1 MLESQFENIRP
12 FFDKEAAEAATNL
25 AKLIDW
31 AGLLAPLVGSENA
44 AELAKNMLQ
53 VDSIS
58 DFQDD
63 LTYPFLEALIES
75 TTDGVTLGY
84 STGAFEKDL
93 ESPTL
98 HLTNHR
104 DIVLDPSLV
113 NVARMGSGF
122 PSTEIGIGDNLLSH
136 KWLEDLVRL
145 NRCFIVRRGGG
156 PRERWESS
164 LLVASYIRYVIK
176 NGSSVWLAQKEGR
189 AKDGRDSTSP
199 ALIRMLISEGG
210 KEAWEKLN
218 VKPVSISY
226 EWDPCDYMKVRELLI
241 KENEGEYLK
250 EPGEDEMSMASGMT
264 GWKGRIHLEFCNTI
278 PWKEVEG
285 ERTERAI
292 AELVDKA
299 IYTGYKIFPNQVI
312 AADRLGLEDLVEFSS
327 EIKATDEDKTLFS
340 NRIDKIVEEV
350 GTNIASKEKIQKTFC
365 QIMVQPLLSKY
376 KVSLKSKSL

>member
-12 FFDKEAAEAATNL
+12 FFDHEAAEAATSL
-25 AKLIDW
+25 AKIIDLE
-31 AGLLAPLVGSENA
+31 GLLTPLVGRENA
-44 AELAKNMLQ
+44 AELAKNILQ

-84 STGAFEKDL
+84 SSGAFEKDL

-113 NVARMGSGF
+113 NVARMGCGF

-156 PRERWESS
+156 PRERLESS
-164 LLVASYIRYVIK
+164 LLVATYIRHVVK

-210 KEAWEKLN
+210 KDAWEMLN

-226 EWDPCDYMKVRELLI
+226 EWDPCDYMKVRELLK
-241 KENEGEYLK
+241 KEHEGEYLK
-250 EPGEDEMSMASGMT
+250 EPGEDERSMASGMT
-264 GWKGRIHLEFCNTI
+264 GWKGRIHLEFCTTI
-278 PWKEVEG
+278 PWKEV
-285 ERTERAI
+285 
-292 AELVDKA
+292 
-299 IYTGYKIFPNQVI
+299 
-312 AADRLGLEDLVEFSS
+312 
-327 EIKATDEDKTLFS
+327 
-340 NRIDKIVEEV
+340 
-350 GTNIASKEKIQKTFC
+350 
-365 QIMVQPLLSKY
+365 
-376 KVSLKSKSL
+376 

>member
-12 FFDKEAAEAATNL
+12 FFDHEAAEAATSL
-25 AKLIDW
+25 AKIIDW
-31 AGLLAPLVGSENA
+31 VGLLTPLVGRENA
-44 AELAKNMLQ
+44 TELAKNILQ

-84 STGAFEKDL
+84 SSGAFEKDL

-164 LLVASYIRYVIK
+164 LLVATYIRHVVK

-210 KEAWEKLN
+210 KEAWEMLN

-250 EPGEDEMSMASGMT
+250 EPGEDERSMASGMT

-285 ERTERAI
+285 ERTERTI
-292 AELVDKA
+292 AELVDRA
-299 IYTGYKIFPNQVI
+299 IYQGYKIFPNQVI
-312 AADRLGLEDLVEFSS
+312 AADRLGLEELVGCASD
-327 EIKATDEDKTLFS
+327 IQVTDEDRDFFS
-340 NRIDKIVEEV
+340 NRINKVIEEV
-350 GTNIASKEKIQKTFC
+350 GINIASKEKIENTFC
-365 QIMVQPLLSKY
+365 EIMVQPLLAKY
-376 KVSLKSKSL
+376 KVSLESKSI

>member
-164 LLVASYIRYVIK
+164 LLVASYIRYVVK

-376 KVSLKSKSL
+376 KVSLESKSL

>member
-12 FFDKEAAEAATNL
+12 FFDSEAAEASTNL
-25 AKLIDW
+25 ANVIDW
-31 AGLLAPLVGSENA
+31 AGLLTPLVGKENA
-44 AELAKNMLQ
+44 EELAENIRH

-63 LTYPFLEALIES
+63 VTFPFLEALIES

-84 STGAFEKDL
+84 SPGTFEKDL

-122 PSTEIGIGDNLLSH
+122 ASTEIGIGDNLLSN

-145 NRCFIVRRGGG
+145 NRCFVVRRGGG

-164 LLVASYIRYVIK
+164 LLVAAYIRHAVK
-176 NGSSVWLAQKEGR
+176 KGSSVWLAQKEGR
-189 AKDGRDSTSP
+189 AKDGKDSTSP

-210 KEAWEKLN
+210 REAWEMLN
-218 VKPVSISY
+218 VKPVCISY

-250 EPGEDEMSMASGMT
+250 EPGEDEKSMANGMT
-264 GWKGRIHLEFCNTI
+264 GWKGRIHLEFCPTI
-278 PWKEVEG
+278 PWKEIEG
-285 ERTERAI
+285 ERTERVI
-292 AELVDKA
+292 ADLVDKA
-299 IYTGYKIFPNQVI
+299 IYNGYKIFPNQVI
-312 AADRLGLEDLVEFSS
+312 AAERLGLVDLVKLSS
-327 EIKATDEDKTLFS
+327 DVVITEKDREDFEH
-340 NRIDKIVEEV
+340 RIDNVVGEV
-350 GTNIASKEKIQKTFC
+350 GTWISSKEKITRTFSE
-365 QIMVQPLLSKY
+365 IMVQPLLAKY
-376 KVSLKSKSL
+376 K

>member
-12 FFDKEAAEAATNL
+12 FFDNEVAEAATNL
-25 AKLIDW
+25 VKVIDW
-31 AGLLAPLVGSENA
+31 AGLLAPLVGEENA
-44 AELAKNMLQ
+44 TELAKNMLQ

-84 STGAFEKDL
+84 SFGAFEKDL

-164 LLVASYIRYVIK
+164 LLVATYIRYVVK

-241 KENEGEYLK
+241 KENKGEYLK
-250 EPGEDEMSMASGMT
+250 EPGEDEMSMARGMT

-285 ERTERAI
+285 KRTERVI
-292 AELVDKA
+292 SELVDRA
-299 IYTGYKIFPNQVI
+299 IYKGYKIFPNQVI
-312 AADRLGLEDLVEFSS
+312 AADRLGLEELVGYAS
-327 EIKATDEDKTLFS
+327 EIKVTDEDRTFFS

-350 GTNIASKEKIQKTFC
+350 GTNIGSKEKIQKTFC
-365 QIMVQPLLSKY
+365 EIMVQPLLAKY
-376 KVSLKSKSL
+376 KVSLESKSF

>member
-12 FFDKEAAEAATNL
+12 FFDNEAAEAATNL
-25 AKLIDW
+25 AKVIDW
-31 AGLLAPLVGSENA
+31 AGLLAPLVGKENA
-44 AELAKNMLQ
+44 VELAKNMLQ

-84 STGAFEKDL
+84 SSGAFEKDL

-164 LLVASYIRYVIK
+164 LLVATYIRYVVK
-176 NGSSVWLAQKEGR
+176 NGNSVWLAQKEGR
-189 AKDGRDSTSP
+189 AKDGKDSTSP

-250 EPGEDEMSMASGMT
+250 EQGEDEMSMASGMT
-264 GWKGRIHLEFCNTI
+264 GWKGKIHLEFCKTV

-285 ERTERAI
+285 KRTERAI
-292 AELVDKA
+292 AELVDRA
-299 IYTGYKIFPNQVI
+299 IYMGYKIFPNQVV
-312 AADRLGLEDLVEFSS
+312 AADRLGLEELVGFAS
-327 EIKATDEDKTLFS
+327 EIIVTDEDRTLYS
-340 NRIDKIVEEV
+340 NRIDKVVEEV

-365 QIMVQPLLSKY
+365 EIMVQPLLAKY
-376 KVSLKSKSL
+376 KVSLESKSF

>member
-12 FFDKEAAEAATNL
+12 FFDNEASEASTNL

-31 AGLLAPLVGSENA
+31 AELLTPLVGSENA
-44 AELAKNMLQ
+44 KELAENMLQ

-63 LTYPFLEALIES
+63 VTFPFLEALIES
-75 TTDGVTLGY
+75 TTDGITLGY
-84 STGAFEKDL
+84 SSGAFENDL

-122 PSTEIGIGDNLLSH
+122 SSTEIGIGDNLLSN

-156 PRERWESS
+156 PRERLESS
-164 LLVASYIRYVIK
+164 LLVARYIRHVVI
-176 NGSSVWLAQKEGR
+176 NGNSVWLAQKEGR

-210 KEAWEKLN
+210 REAWEMLN

-226 EWDPCDYMKVRELLI
+226 EWDPCDSMKVKELLI
-241 KENEGEYLK
+241 TENEGEYLK
-250 EPGEDEMSMASGMT
+250 DPSEDERSMAIGMT
-264 GWKGRIHLEFCNTI
+264 GWKGRIHLEFCKTI
-278 PWKEVEG
+278 SWKELQG
-285 ERTERAI
+285 QRTERVI
-292 AELVDKA
+292 ADLIDRA
-299 IYTGYKIFPNQVI
+299 IYDGYKIFPNQII
-312 AADRLGLEDLVEFSS
+312 AADRLGLDEFVHLAS
-327 EIKATDEDKTLFS
+327 EIEITDKDREIFT
-340 NRIDKIVEEV
+340 NRIDKVVKEV
-350 GTNIASKEKIQKTFC
+350 GTQIASQEKIIKTFC
-365 QIMVQPLLSKY
+365 EIMVQPLLAKY
-376 KVSLKSKSL
+376 NVK

>member
-12 FFDKEAAEAATNL
+12 FFDHEVAEAATSL
-25 AKLIDW
+25 AKVIDW
-31 AGLLAPLVGSENA
+31 AGLLTPLIGKENA
-44 AELAKNMLQ
+44 VELAKNILQ

-84 STGAFEKDL
+84 SAGAFEKDL
-93 ESPTL
+93 EFPTL

-164 LLVASYIRYVIK
+164 LLVATYIRHVVK
-176 NGSSVWLAQKEGR
+176 NGNSVWLAQKEGR

-210 KEAWEKLN
+210 KEAWEMLN

-250 EPGEDEMSMASGMT
+250 EPGEDERSMARGLT

-292 AELVDKA
+292 AELIDRA
-299 IYTGYKIFPNQVI
+299 IYQGYKIFPNQVI
-312 AADRLGLEDLVEFSS
+312 AADRLGLVELVGYASN
-327 EIKATDEDKTLFS
+327 IQVTDEDRDFFL
-340 NRIDKIVEEV
+340 NRIDKVVEEV
-350 GTNIASKEKIQKTFC
+350 GVNIASKEKIQKTFC
-365 QIMVQPLLSKY
+365 EIMVQPLLAQY
-376 KVSLKSKSL
+376 MVSLESKSI

>member
-12 FFDKEAAEAATNL
+12 FFDNEAAEAATNL
-25 AKLIDW
+25 AKVIDW
-31 AGLLAPLVGSENA
+31 AGLLAPLVGKENA
-44 AELAKNMLQ
+44 VELAKNMLQ

-84 STGAFEKDL
+84 SSGAFEKDL

-164 LLVASYIRYVIK
+164 LLVATYIRYVVK
-176 NGSSVWLAQKEGR
+176 NGNSVWLAQKEGR
-189 AKDGRDSTSP
+189 AKDGKDSTSP

-250 EPGEDEMSMASGMT
+250 EQGEDEMSMASGMT
-264 GWKGRIHLEFCNTI
+264 GWKGKIHLEFCKTV

-285 ERTERAI
+285 KRTERAI
-292 AELVDKA
+292 AELVDRA
-299 IYTGYKIFPNQVI
+299 IYMGYKIFPNQVI
-312 AADRLGLEDLVEFSS
+312 AADRLGLEELVGFAS
-327 EIKATDEDKTLFS
+327 EIKVTDEDRTLFS
-340 NRIDKIVEEV
+340 NRIDKVVEEV

-365 QIMVQPLLSKY
+365 EIMVQPLLAKY
-376 KVSLKSKSL
+376 KVSLESKSF

>member
-164 LLVASYIRYVIK
+164 LLVASYIRYVVK

-241 KENEGEYLK
+241 KENEGEYIK

-376 KVSLKSKSL
+376 KVSLESKSL

>member
-12 FFDKEAAEAATNL
+12 FFDNEAAEAATNL
-25 AKLIDW
+25 AKVIDW
-31 AGLLAPLVGSENA
+31 AGLLAPLVGKENA

-84 STGAFEKDL
+84 SSGAFEKDL

-145 NRCFIVRRGGG
+145 NRCFIVKRGGG

-164 LLVASYIRYVIK
+164 LLVATYIRYVVK
-176 NGSSVWLAQKEGR
+176 NGNSVWLAQKEGR
-189 AKDGRDSTSP
+189 AKDGKDSTSP

-250 EPGEDEMSMASGMT
+250 EQGEDEMSMASGMT
-264 GWKGRIHLEFCNTI
+264 GWKGKIHLEFCKTV

-285 ERTERAI
+285 KRTERAI
-292 AELVDKA
+292 SELVDRA
-299 IYTGYKIFPNQVI
+299 IYMGYKIFPNQVI
-312 AADRLGLEDLVEFSS
+312 AADRLGLEELVGFAS
-327 EIKATDEDKTLFS
+327 EIKVTDEDRTLFS
-340 NRIDKIVEEV
+340 NRIDKVVEEV

-365 QIMVQPLLSKY
+365 EIMVQPLLAKY
-376 KVSLKSKSL
+376 KVSLESKSF

>member
-12 FFDKEAAEAATNL
+12 FFDHEAAEAATSL
-25 AKLIDW
+25 AKIIDLE
-31 AGLLAPLVGSENA
+31 GLLTPLVGRENA
-44 AELAKNMLQ
+44 AELAKNILQ

-84 STGAFEKDL
+84 SSGAFEKDL

-113 NVARMGSGF
+113 NVARMGCGF

-156 PRERWESS
+156 PRERLESS
-164 LLVASYIRYVIK
+164 LLVATYIRHVVK

-210 KEAWEKLN
+210 KDAWEMLN

-226 EWDPCDYMKVRELLI
+226 EWDPCDYMKVRELLK
-241 KENEGEYLK
+241 KEHEGEYLK
-250 EPGEDEMSMASGMT
+250 EPGEDERSMASGMT
-264 GWKGRIHLEFCNTI
+264 GWKGRIHLEFCTTI

-285 ERTERAI
+285 ERTERTI
-292 AELVDKA
+292 AELVDRA
-299 IYTGYKIFPNQVI
+299 IYQGYKIFPNQVI
-312 AADRLGLEDLVEFSS
+312 AADRLGLDELAGFTSDIQV
-327 EIKATDEDKTLFS
+327 TDEDRAFFS
-340 NRIDKIVEEV
+340 NRIDKVVEEV
-350 GTNIASKEKIQKTFC
+350 GTNIASKEKIENTFC
-365 QIMVQPLLSKY
+365 EIMVQPLLAKY
-376 KVSLKSKSL
+376 KVSLESKSI

>member
-12 FFDKEAAEAATNL
+12 FFDHEAAEAATNL
-25 AKLIDW
+25 AKIIDW
-31 AGLLAPLVGSENA
+31 EGLLTPLVGRENA
-44 AELAKNMLQ
+44 AELAKNILQ

-84 STGAFEKDL
+84 SSGAFEKDL

-156 PRERWESS
+156 ARERWESS
-164 LLVASYIRYVIK
+164 LLVATYIRHVVK
-176 NGSSVWLAQKEGR
+176 NGNSVWLAQKEGR
-189 AKDGRDSTSP
+189 AKDGRDITSP

-210 KEAWEKLN
+210 KEAWEMLN

-226 EWDPCDYMKVRELLI
+226 EWDPCDSMKVRELLI

-250 EPGEDEMSMASGMT
+250 EKGEDERSMESGMT

-292 AELVDKA
+292 AELVDRA
-299 IYTGYKIFPNQVI
+299 IYQGYKIFPNQVI
-312 AADRLGLEDLVEFSS
+312 AADRLGLEELVGCASD
-327 EIKATDEDKTLFS
+327 IHVTDEDREIFS

-350 GTNIASKEKIQKTFC
+350 GTKIASKEKIEKTFC
-365 QIMVQPLLSKY
+365 EIMVQPLLAKY
-376 KVSLKSKSL
+376 KVSLESKSI

>member
-1 MLESQFENIRP
+1 MLKP
-12 FFDKEAAEAATNL
+12 FAGSILMDILFD
-25 AKLIDW
+25 
-31 AGLLAPLVGSENA
+31 
-44 AELAKNMLQ
+44 
-53 VDSIS
+53 
-58 DFQDD
+58 
-63 LTYPFLEALIES
+63 
-75 TTDGVTLGY
+75 
-84 STGAFEKDL
+84 KDL

-226 EWDPCDYMKVRELLI
+226 EWDPCDEDKA
-241 KENEGEYLK
+241 KEIF
-250 EPGEDEMSMASGMT
+250 S
-264 GWKGRIHLEFCNTI
+264 WKGALNEAKKMGKSFLGGKWEVKDEELFKKIISKTI
-278 PWKEVEG
+278 
-285 ERTERAI
+285 
-292 AELVDKA
+292 
-299 IYTGYKIFPNQVI
+299 
-312 AADRLGLEDLVEFSS
+312 
-327 EIKATDEDKTLFS
+327 S
-340 NRIDKIVEEV
+340 N
-350 GTNIASKEKIQKTFC
+350 
-365 QIMVQPLLSKY
+365 
-376 KVSLKSKSL
+376 

>member
-164 LLVASYIRYVIK
+164 LLVASYIRYVVK

-312 AADRLGLEDLVEFSS
+312 AADRLGLKDLVEFSS